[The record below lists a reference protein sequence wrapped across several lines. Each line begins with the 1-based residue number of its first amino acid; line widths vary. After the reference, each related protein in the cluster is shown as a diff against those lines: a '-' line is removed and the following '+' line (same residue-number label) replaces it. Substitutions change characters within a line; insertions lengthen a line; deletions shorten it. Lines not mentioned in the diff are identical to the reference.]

1 MDAAY
6 DHIQEESFMKEDEL
20 KPGDDTPTQSPTLNA
35 EFQDAYNAV
44 VNSPWGARLGG
55 FWGTVKKAV
64 RTPARLAGIVR
75 ADSTPER
82 TIPRR
87 SAETQHC
94 REHYGHQRL
103 VRHRKS
109 HSRLVCHSGT
119 RGCRCRISCPGP
131 F

>member
-1 MDAAY
+1 LTKVNLPITSLTLEHISPRLAMDAAY

-64 RTPARLAGIVR
+64 
-75 ADSTPER
+75 
-82 TIPRR
+82 
-87 SAETQHC
+87 
-94 REHYGHQRL
+94 
-103 VRHRKS
+103 
-109 HSRLVCHSGT
+109 
-119 RGCRCRISCPGP
+119 
-131 F
+131 